1 MGGQAVQS
9 AVNDLIRG
17 SEDQFSSGGKNSL
30 TISEC
35 KKYDKKCWL
44 FIKKSSD
51 TSTTRETL
59 GFKIRMPN
67 FYLPKKIWEIVKI
80 EKLFYY
86 TIGT

>member
-35 KKYDKKCWL
+35 RTKILESSFKRVVGKNTKTRKSLRLEISTPKGLSGEYKC
-44 FIKKSSD
+44 
-51 TSTTRETL
+51 E
-59 GFKIRMPN
+59 
-67 FYLPKKIWEIVKI
+67 
-80 EKLFYY
+80 
-86 TIGT
+86 